1 MKPSQ
6 MLIRSLVALAG
17 GVGAMSSALAD
28 VRPHAGMMRHPD
40 VSATHVVFQY
50 ANDLWVAPRAGG
62 TALPLSSPEGTET
75 YAKFSPD
82 GSEIAFVG
90 NYDGGQDV
98 YIVPTGGGIPRR
110 VTHHPAGEILTDWS
124 GDNRLIFFAGGQA
137 GLGRQTQI
145 FAQSPEGGM
154 AERLAPPYGAN
165 GAVSA
170 DGKWLAYTPH
180 TIDTRTWKRYRG
192 GMATDVWLL
201 NLESGESRKITDW
214 EGTDSIPM
222 WHKDKVYYLSDA
234 GPEHKLNI
242 WSFDPAT
249 GNRAQLTKFSEF
261 DVRWPSVGPG
271 ANGEGEIIF
280 QHGRDL
286 HLLNLGSGATAKL
299 EITIPGDRPKIR
311 AQMADVSKNVSAASI
326 SPTGKRAVA
335 SARGDIWTAPAEH
348 GSPRQITDTDGVYER
363 YPAWS
368 PDGRWI
374 AWMSDATGEYE
385 LYVQSADGKG
395 EPRKLTSDAT
405 TFKYEPTW
413 SPDSKKIVFPDKT
426 GAIWLTDVESGETK
440 KIDTDPFAWDGASDA
455 MNWSHDSRWIAYEK
469 SGESRQG
476 TSVWVYDVE
485 NGEAKQVT
493 SGMFSEST
501 PVFDRNGNWLFFQA
515 ARNFNPSYGE
525 LDTSF
530 IYAGTMTINALPLR
544 ADVKS
549 PYLAKSDEEEP
560 KKDEDKAKDDKK
572 DGEEK
577 KDGDNGDAG
586 EDNGDAEKKDGDNG
600 EKKDAAAKDDG
611 VSGTWSFSM
620 TGPDG
625 AGVAVTLNLTLNA
638 DNTVTGGATS
648 AMGDA
653 PITSGTWNPDTKE
666 ITLSLTAP
674 DGSPVSLTGT
684 IANDKL
690 TGTLVV
696 EALGLN
702 TPIEAERTS
711 KPGGGDE
718 GDEDKKKDDDKP
730 REKVE
735 IEFDGLEA
743 RAIVL
748 PIKAGVFGQMGVND
762 KGHLLFVRRAPRG
775 QDAPAAIK
783 IFDLKDDKKEEKEVT
798 AAGGFDLSADGKKL
812 LVMRGDSAQIMD
824 ASAGATPK
832 NVVTAGMT
840 SEVLPRD
847 EWAQIFMD
855 AWRIQ
860 RDFFYEKGLHGVD
873 WEGVRERYRA
883 MLEDCVSREDVG
895 FVIAEMISEL
905 NVGHAYYR
913 PGGADEERPKTTG
926 VGMLG
931 CDFELAG
938 EGDAQAYRI
947 AKIYTGGPWDADAK
961 GPLSQPG
968 VDVKEGDF
976 ILAVNGRKIDTSK
989 DPWAAFIGTSGRAVT
1004 LTVSESPVWDDKARD
1019 VVVEPMG
1026 GEGGLR
1032 FRAWIERNRAYVAE
1046 QTDNRVGYIYV
1057 PDTGVNG
1064 QNELV
1069 RQFYGQLDKQ
1079 ALIIDERWNGGGQ
1092 IPTRFVELLNRPVTN
1107 YWARPDG
1114 NDWTWPP
1121 DAHQGPK
1128 VMLINGLAGSGG
1140 DAFPF
1145 YFKQAGVGKLIGMRT
1160 WGGLVGIHGNPDLMD
1175 GSGIT
1180 VPTFGFYEKDG
1191 TWGIEGHGVDPDIE
1205 VIDDP
1210 GLMLEGGD
1218 PQLDAAIQHILGE
1231 IGRIPY
1237 TPPARPQG
1245 PDRSGM
1251 GLKDED
1257 R

>member
-1 MKPSQ
+1 MKPSRT
-6 MLIRSLVALAG
+6 LIRALVALAG
-17 GVGAMSSALAD
+17 GAGAMPAALAE

-40 VSATHVVFQY
+40 VGPTHVVFQY
-50 ANDLWVAPRAGG
+50 ANDLWVAPREGG
-62 TALPLSSPEGTET
+62 TALPLSSPEGAES

-90 NYDGGQDV
+90 NYDGGQDI
-98 YIVPTGGGIPRR
+98 YIVPTKGGVPRR
-110 VTHHPAGEILTDWS
+110 LTHHPAGETLTDWS
-124 GDNRLIFFAGGQA
+124 AGGRLVYFAGGLG
-137 GLGRQTQI
+137 GLGRQTQL
-145 FAQSPEGGM
+145 FALSPEGGL

-165 GAVSA
+165 GALSA

-180 TIDTRTWKRYRG
+180 TIDNRTWKRYRG

-201 NLESGESRKITDW
+201 NLETGESRQITDW

-222 WHKDKVYYLSDA
+222 WHKDKVYYLSDQ

-249 GNRAQLTKFSEF
+249 GRRAQMTNMTDF

-271 ANGEGEIIF
+271 ANGEGEIVF
-280 QHGRDL
+280 QYGRDL
-286 HLLNLGSGATAKL
+286 HLLNLGTGRTTRL
-299 EITIPGDRPKIR
+299 EISIPGDLPKIR
-311 AQMADVSKNVSAASI
+311 PQMVDASKNISSASI
-326 SPTGKRAVA
+326 SPTGKRVVA

-395 EPRKLTSDAT
+395 EPRQVTTGAT
-405 TFKYEPTW
+405 TFKYGATW
-413 SPDSKKIVFPDKT
+413 SPDSKKVVFADKT
-426 GAIWLTDVESGETK
+426 GAIWLTEIESGETK
-440 KIDTDPFAWDGASDA
+440 KIDTDPFAWDGASRD
-455 MNWSHDSRWIAYEK
+455 MSWSHDSRWIAYEK
-469 SGESRQG
+469 SGRSRQG

-485 NGEAKQVT
+485 GGEAKQVT
-493 SGMFSEST
+493 SGMFSEGA
-501 PVFDRNGNWLFFQA
+501 PAFDRKGDWLFFQA
-515 ARNFNPSYGE
+515 SRNFSPSYGD

-530 IYAGTMTINALPLR
+530 IYAGTQTISALPLR
-544 ADVKS
+544 KDVKS

-560 KKDEDKAKDDKK
+560 KKEEKKDDEKDEKK
-572 DGEEK
+572 DGAGEK
-577 KDGDNGDAG
+577 KDGDDKNGGDG
-586 EDNGDAEKKDGDNG
+586 ENGKKND
-600 EKKDAAAKDDG
+600 AAKDDG
-611 VSGTWSFSM
+611 VSGTWTFSM

-625 AGVAVTLNLTLNA
+625 QAVAVTLNLTLNA
-638 DNTVTGGATS
+638 DNTVSGGASS

-653 PITSGTWNPDTKE
+653 PISSGTWDPESKR
-666 ITLSLTAP
+666 ITLALTAP
-674 DGSPVSLTGT
+674 DGSPVSLEGT
-684 IANDKL
+684 IADGKL
-690 TGTLVV
+690 TGTLRVD
-696 EALGLN
+696 ALGLN
-702 TPIEAERTS
+702 MPIEAERTS
-711 KPGGGDE
+711 KPEGAEGKDAKDE
-718 GDEDKKKDDDKP
+718 KKDDGKP
-730 REKVE
+730 RERVE
-735 IEFDGLEA
+735 IDFDGLEA
-743 RAIVL
+743 RAMEL
-748 PIKAGVFGQMGVND
+748 PIKAGVFGPMAVND
-762 KGHLLFVRRAPRG
+762 KGQLIFVRRTPRG
-775 QDAPAAIK
+775 QDGATAIK

-798 AAGGFDLSADGKKL
+798 AAGSFDMSADGKKL
-812 LVMRGDSAQIMD
+812 MVMRGGSMQILD
-824 ASAGATPK
+824 ASAGATAK

-840 SEVLPRD
+840 SEVQPRE

-860 RDFFYEKGLHGVD
+860 RDFFYERGLHGVD
-873 WEGVRERYRA
+873 WPAIRERYRA

-913 PGGADEERPKTTG
+913 PGGADEERPRTVG

-938 EGDAQAYRI
+938 QGDAKAYRI
-947 AKIYTGGPWDADAK
+947 ARIYRGGAWDADAK

-1004 LTVSESPVWDDKARD
+1004 LTVSENPTWDDKARD

-1032 FRAWIERNRAYVAE
+1032 FRAWIERNRAYVADK
-1046 QTDNRVGYIYV
+1046 TDGRVGYIYV

-1140 DAFPF
+1140 DAFPY

-1218 PQLDAAIQHILGE
+1218 PQLDAAIEHILGE